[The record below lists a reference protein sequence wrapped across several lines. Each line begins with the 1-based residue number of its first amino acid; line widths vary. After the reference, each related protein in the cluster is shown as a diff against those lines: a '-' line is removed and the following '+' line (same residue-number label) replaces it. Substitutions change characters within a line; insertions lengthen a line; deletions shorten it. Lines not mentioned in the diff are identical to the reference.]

1 MKIVGF
7 NGSLSK
13 ESNSLK
19 GLKVSLE
26 ACKRLGA
33 EVFLYNLRELPLPIF
48 DPDLDDTDDPNV
60 QTFTKLL
67 DEADGIILASPDYHN
82 TIGGAFKNALDWV
95 GSKQFKKKPVAL
107 ISATGGPSSMST
119 LNTMQLMMR
128 SLHAWI
134 IPVLGSIPGNTQ
146 FNPDGSFADPRMQ
159 QRFETIGR
167 EMVEAVQL
175 LRERSTANAQ
185 I

>member
-1 MKIVGF
+1 M
-7 NGSLSK
+7 
-13 ESNSLK
+13 
-19 GLKVSLE
+19 
-26 ACKRLGA
+26 
-33 EVFLYNLRELPLPIF
+33 
-48 DPDLDDTDDPNV
+48 
-60 QTFTKLL
+60 
-67 DEADGIILASPDYHN
+67 ASPDYHN

-128 SLHAWI
+128 SLHACI

-167 EMVEAVQL
+167 EMVEVVQL